1 MCILWV
7 TQPLAE
13 EVHLKY
19 QRWMQL
25 LEHSGR
31 HRPNVLDKGPGVIG
45 YQPTLTAIRDE
56 YGGQS
61 GSGKVPPRAHPSMSI
76 QVNMACCFSPPRLPI
91 KGFPGGSEVK
101 NSQEMQV
108 RSLGWEDLRKKEVA
122 THSSILAWEI
132 PCTEEPCGLQSV
144 GWPRVRRDL
153 ASK

>member
-1 MCILWV
+1 MCIPCV

-31 HRPNVLDKGPGVIG
+31 HRPNVLDKGPAVIG
-45 YQPTLTAIRDE
+45 YQATLAAIRDE
-56 YGGQS
+56 YGGRS

-76 QVNMACCFSPPRLPI
+76 QVNTACCFSPPRLSI

-101 NSQEMQV
+101 NSQECRFNPWVGKISGRRKWQPTPV
-108 RSLGWEDLRKKEVA
+108 FLPGKSHAQRSLVGYSPWGGKESER
-122 THSSILAWEI
+122 T
-132 PCTEEPCGLQSV
+132 
-144 GWPRVRRDL
+144 
-153 ASK
+153 

>member
-31 HRPNVLDKGPGVIG
+31 HRPNVLEKGPAVIG

-76 QVNMACCFSPPRLPI
+76 QINMACCFSPPRLPI

-108 RSLGWEDLRKKEVA
+108 RSLGWEDLRKKKWQPTPVFLPGKSHA
-122 THSSILAWEI
+122 QRSL
-132 PCTEEPCGLQSV
+132 V
-144 GWPRVRRDL
+144 GYSPWGGQE
-153 ASK
+153 SEGT